1 MIARVGERREGT
13 RGGAPAGKEYHT
25 QKSQMRAW
33 NGRAFAAVAVIVGAA
48 CLASVVHYAGETNHP
63 GFVSSAHAQPEPIRR
78 VIDWL
83 RGLTMPAG
91 IVKAE
96 GRIEATQVDVS
107 SKYAGEVVDVAV
119 QEGDKVAA
127 GQVIARLSSPQLE
140 AQLRNAESEL
150 QSDKAARTQD
160 AIKAA
165 EAKVEQIKSMISGLT
180 PVSPR
185 EGKVQYKLAHAG
197 DRVTAGA
204 PIVTLIDLT
213 DVYMTVFLRA
223 ADAGKLGI
231 GDEARLILDAAPD
244 YVVPAT
250 VSFVASDLQAAP
262 RPVETKD
269 NLAKL
274 MLRVDLKIDPKV
286 VETYYGKVE
295 TGLRGAGFVRT
306 RPDAKWPAALQ
317 VKLPPAPV
325 AQEPTPAPAP
335 IAQEAAPASAPTGGA
350 SAPSAAA
357 AAPTPAAAPAP
368 VAEAPKSEPAT
379 QAPAPASA
387 PASAPVT
394 EAAAPVPPLPAPT
407 TVRPLATPAPSSQPM
422 SATAPAPLPAPLAEA
437 LRSSPA
443 ARETKL
449 GPAHAPAAQAST
461 SKGLGPEPAAGVAPE
476 NLAQLKGAWAPSA
489 GDCDK
494 LFQRLGSALAYRQ
507 PVDQFAQGAI
517 IESQRIRLPTG
528 ICRLERASHEGGA
541 LEVSGECQ
549 DSISYTSQTAYIK
562 LRSKNEIVFNRNGD
576 PALGTSMTR
585 CAL

>member
-1 MIARVGERREGT
+1 
-13 RGGAPAGKEYHT
+13 
-25 QKSQMRAW
+25 MRAW
-33 NGRAFAAVAVIVGAA
+33 NGRVFAAVALIVGAT

-63 GFVSSAHAQPEPIRR
+63 GFVPSARAQPEPIRR
-78 VIDWL
+78 LIDWL

-150 QSDKAARTQD
+150 RSAKEARAQD

-165 EAKVEQIKSMISGLT
+165 EAKVEQIKSMISELT
-180 PVSPR
+180 LVSPR
-185 EGKVQYKLAHAG
+185 EGKVQYQLAHAG
-197 DRVTAGA
+197 DSVAAGA

-244 YVVPAT
+244 YVVPAA

-262 RPVETKD
+262 KAVETKE

-306 RPDAKWPAALQ
+306 RPDAKWPADLQ

-335 IAQEAAPASAPTGGA
+335 VAQEAAPASAPIGGA
-350 SAPSAAA
+350 SAPSAPA
-357 AAPTPAAAPAP
+357 AAPMSAAAPAP
-368 VAEAPKSEPAT
+368 VAGASKSEPAT

-387 PASAPVT
+387 PASAPVA

-407 TVRPLATPAPSSQPM
+407 TVPPLATPAPSSQPM
-422 SATAPAPLPAPLAEA
+422 SAPAPAPPPAPLAEA
-437 LRSSPA
+437 LSSPV
-443 ARETKL
+443 AREAKL
-449 GPAHAPAAQAST
+449 APPSPPIPAPPFAPGPAHAPAAQAST
-461 SKGLGPEPAAGVAPE
+461 SEGLGPEPAAGVAPE
-476 NLAQLKGAWAPSA
+476 SLAQLAGAWTRSA
-489 GDCDK
+489 ADCNK
-494 LFQRLGSALAYRQ
+494 LFQRRGSAVAYRQ
-507 PVDQFAQGAI
+507 PVDQFAQAAI
-517 IESQRIRLPTG
+517 IESQRIRLPTS

-541 LEVSGECQ
+541 LKVSGECQ
-549 DSISYTSQTAYIK
+549 RLDQLHVTNCIREAQIQ
-562 LRSKNEIVFNRNGD
+562 E
-576 PALGTSMTR
+576 
-585 CAL
+585 

>member
-1 MIARVGERREGT
+1 
-13 RGGAPAGKEYHT
+13 
-25 QKSQMRAW
+25 MRAW
-33 NGRAFAAVAVIVGAA
+33 NGRAFAAAAVIVGAI

-63 GFVSSAHAQPEPIRR
+63 GFVLSAHAQPEPIRR
-78 VIDWL
+78 LIDWL

-91 IVKAE
+91 IIKAE

-150 QSDKAARTQD
+150 RSAKEARAQD

-165 EAKVEQIKSMISGLT
+165 EAKVEQIKSMISELT
-180 PVSPR
+180 LVSPR
-185 EGKVQYKLAHAG
+185 EGKVQYQLAHAG
-197 DRVTAGA
+197 DSVAAGA
-204 PIVTLIDLT
+204 PIVTLIDLA

-223 ADAGKLGI
+223 ADAGKLAI

-244 YVVPAT
+244 YVVPAA
-250 VSFVASDLQAAP
+250 VSFVASNAQSAP
-262 RPVETKD
+262 KTEETKGD
-269 NLAKL
+269 LAKL

-306 RPDAKWPAALQ
+306 RPDAKWPAQLQ

-335 IAQEAAPASAPTGGA
+335 
-350 SAPSAAA
+350 
-357 AAPTPAAAPAP
+357 
-368 VAEAPKSEPAT
+368 VAEASKSEPAT

-387 PASAPVT
+387 PASGPVT

-407 TVRPLATPAPSSQPM
+407 SAPASQPT
-422 SATAPAPLPAPLAEA
+422 SAPAPAPLPAPLAEA
-437 LRSSPA
+437 SRSSQV
-443 ARETKL
+443 AREAKL
-449 GPAHAPAAQAST
+449 APLPPPLAQTPTHAPAAQAST
-461 SKGLGPEPAAGVAPE
+461 SEGLGPELAAEVTPE
-476 NLAQLKGAWAPSA
+476 NFAQLRGAWAPSV

-494 LFQRLGSALAYRQ
+494 LFQRRGSALTYRQ
-507 PVDQFAQGAI
+507 PVDQFAQAAI
-517 IESQRIRLPTG
+517 IESQRIRLPTAV
-528 ICRLERASHEGGA
+528 CRLERASREGGA
-541 LEVSGECQ
+541 LRVSGECQ
-549 DSISYTSQTAYIK
+549 DSISYTSQSAYIK
-562 LRSKNEIVFNRNGD
+562 LRSKNEIVFNPNGD
-576 PALGTSMTR
+576 PALDTSMTR
-585 CAL
+585 CPL

>member
-1 MIARVGERREGT
+1 
-13 RGGAPAGKEYHT
+13 
-25 QKSQMRAW
+25 MRAW
-33 NGRAFAAVAVIVGAA
+33 NRRAFAAVALIVAA
-48 CLASVVHYAGETNHP
+48 TCLASVVHYAGETNHP
-63 GFVSSAHAQPEPIRR
+63 GFVSSAQAQPEPIRR
-78 VIDWL
+78 LIDWL

-107 SKYAGEVVDVAV
+107 SKFAGEVVDVAV

-127 GQVIARLSSPQLE
+127 GQVIARVSLPQLE
-140 AQLRNAESEL
+140 AQLQAAQSDL
-150 QSDKAARTQD
+150 QSAKEARAQD

-180 PVSPR
+180 LVSPR
-185 EGKVQYKLAHAG
+185 EGKVQYQLAHAG
-197 DRVTAGA
+197 DSLAAGA

-231 GDEARLILDAAPD
+231 GDEARLVLDAAPD
-244 YVVPAT
+244 YVVPAA
-250 VSFVASDLQAAP
+250 VSFVASNAQSAP
-262 RPVETKD
+262 KAVETKD

-306 RPDAKWPAALQ
+306 RSDAKWPAELQ

-335 IAQEAAPASAPTGGA
+335 LAQEAAPASASIGGA
-350 SAPSAAA
+350 SAPSA
-357 AAPTPAAAPAP
+357 PAAGPMSAAVPAP
-368 VAEAPKSEPAT
+368 VAEASKSKPAT

-387 PASAPVT
+387 PASAPVA
-394 EAAAPVPPLPAPT
+394 EAAAPVPPLPAP
-407 TVRPLATPAPSSQPM
+407 SSQPT
-422 SATAPAPLPAPLAEA
+422 SAPAPAPLPAPLAQA
-437 LRSSPA
+437 SRPSPV
-443 ARETKL
+443 AREAKL
-449 GPAHAPAAQAST
+449 APLPPPIAQAPAHAPAAQAST

-476 NLAQLKGAWAPSA
+476 SLAQLAGAWTRSA
-489 GDCDK
+489 ADCNK
-494 LFQRLGSALAYRQ
+494 LFQRRGSAVAYRQ
-507 PVDQFAQGAI
+507 PVDQFAQAAI
-517 IESQRIRLPTG
+517 IESQRIRLPTS

-541 LEVSGECQ
+541 LKVSGECQ
-549 DSISYTSQTAYIK
+549 ESISYTSQTADVK
-562 LRSKNEIVFNRNGD
+562 LRSKNEIVFNPNGD
-576 PALGTSMTR
+576 PALDTSMTR
-585 CAL
+585 CPL

>member
-78 VIDWL
+78 LIDWL

-185 EGKVQYKLAHAG
+185 EGKVQYELAHAG

-223 ADAGKLGI
+223 ADAGKLGM

-350 SAPSAAA
+350 SAPSAPA

-387 PASAPVT
+387 PASRACNGGSRAGP
-394 EAAAPVPPLPAPT
+394 AAA
-407 TVRPLATPAPSSQPM
+407 R
-422 SATAPAPLPAPLAEA
+422 
-437 LRSSPA
+437 
-443 ARETKL
+443 
-449 GPAHAPAAQAST
+449 AHDR
-461 SKGLGPEPAAGVAPE
+461 PAAGYARALFSAYV
-476 NLAQLKGAWAPSA
+476 GARSRAPSCAFSRGVEVFA
-489 GDCDK
+489 GCAGNQARPRSCACRAG
-494 LFQRLGSALAYRQ
+494 LHVQGARAGACRWGCSREPRAAEGRLGSIGRRLRQ
-507 PVDQFAQGAI
+507 A
-517 IESQRIRLPTG
+517 LPTARQRFG
-528 ICRLERASHEGGA
+528 LPAACGSICTGRDYRIAADPPADRHLPVRTGVPRRGRARGKRRVSRLDQLH
-541 LEVSGECQ
+541 VTNC
-549 DSISYTSQTAYIK
+549 IH
-562 LRSKNEIVFNRNGD
+562 
-576 PALGTSMTR
+576 
-585 CAL
+585 